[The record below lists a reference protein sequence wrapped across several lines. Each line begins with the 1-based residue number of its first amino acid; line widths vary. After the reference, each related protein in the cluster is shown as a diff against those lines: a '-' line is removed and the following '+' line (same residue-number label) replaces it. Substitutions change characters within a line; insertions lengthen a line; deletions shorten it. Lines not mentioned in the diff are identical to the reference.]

1 MPSLKA
7 FLIYKI
13 FVYLK
18 TMAKPD
24 DWALVDDLQEYVEGK
39 VGTGVVRERTDW
51 ALYPGDPNLNEYI

>member
-39 VGTGVVRERTDW
+39 VGTANPPIGLCTLETQ
-51 ALYPGDPNLNEYI
+51 I